1 MSLDYPFPTPAP
13 GSFIE
18 VAPGVRWIR
27 MPLPFTL
34 DHINL
39 WAIDDDDGWTI
50 VDTGVCTD
58 DTSAS
63 WRAVFAAAGNPQVT
77 RVIATH
83 MHPDHVGMAG
93 WLTRRFGCRLWMT
106 RLEYL
111 NCRALVAD
119 TGREAPADGIAFY
132 RRAGWSAAAIEEYRA
147 RFGRFGRLVHALP
160 DSFRRLVDGEHL
172 RIGRH
177 EWRVIVGRGHSPE
190 HACLHCPSLGLLLS
204 GDQVLPRI
212 SSNVS
217 VYPMEPDADPVRYES
232 LPRNALL
239 QRARLIDAL
248 GAEQE
253 PLNLPVFVAV
263 SADDVEVDP
272 AAVRDWF
279 CRDPSGPRRLIWYAS
294 APAPESRNRRQARP
308 SGVRDLNGGPAP
320 PRRAPRPP
328 ARPPARCASR
338 RSPRSG
344 S

>member
-1 MSLDYPFPTPAP
+1 MSLAYPFATPAP

-27 MPLPFTL
+27 MQLPFTL

-39 WAIDDDDGWTI
+39 WAIDDEDGWTI

-58 DTSAS
+58 ETSAG
-63 WRAVFAAAGNPQVT
+63 WRSVFAAAGHPRVT
-77 RVIATH
+77 RVIVTH
-83 MHPDHVGMAG
+83 MHPDHAGMAG

-132 RRAGWSAAAIEEYRA
+132 RRAGWSMAAIEQYRA

-160 DSFRRLVDGEHL
+160 DSFRRLVDGERL
-172 RIGRH
+172 RIGQH

-217 VYPMEPDADPVRYES
+217 VYPIEPDADPMSEWYES
-232 LPRNALL
+232 MRRIRGAVPDDVLVMPAHNDVFRGLH
-239 QRARLIDAL
+239 ARLDQLLAGQDRAL
-248 GAEQE
+248 A
-253 PLNLPVFVAV
+253 
-263 SADDVEVDP
+263 
-272 AAVRDWF
+272 
-279 CRDPSGPRRLIWYAS
+279 RLRTALR
-294 APAPESRNRRQARP
+294 E
-308 SGVRDLNGGPAP
+308 
-320 PRRAPRPP
+320 PRRAVDVFGALF
-328 ARPPARCASR
+328 ARAIDEADAQLLSLATGESLACLNHLLARGEATCEQDSNGVAWYR
-338 RSPRSG
+338 AID
-344 S
+344 